1 MQGYTVIHNS
11 LTEKEM
17 QDVLNLKSAKKK
29 RPLGTG
35 ATAKVYPFPK
45 ESILHNGWVYRVQKQ
60 NYEFGVEPYLQFAG
74 SMVSSKSRH
83 LPRCKFLAIRRNSY
97 GEVAELITVIEKLK
111 TWQEH
116 YQEIST
122 EWVDGLEAYLRG
134 LDASWDDYYVGDPH
148 RRDFKA
154 VRNKKGFTQSSIR
167 HLRTVFEKRGVEV
180 NDLHD
185 ENVMVR
191 RDGTIVITDPSC

>member
-17 QDVLNLKSAKKK
+17 QDVLNLKSSKKK
-29 RPLGTG
+29 RALGVG

-45 ESILHNGWVYRVQKQ
+45 ESILHNGWVYRVQSQ
-60 NYEFGVEPYLQFAG
+60 CYEFSVEPYLEFAG
-74 SMVSSKSRH
+74 SMISSRSRH
-83 LPRCKFLAIRRNSY
+83 LPKCKFLAVRRNSY

-116 YQEIST
+116 YQEIT
-122 EWVDGLEAYLRG
+122 TDWVFDLAAYLQG
-134 LDASWDDYYVGDPH
+134 SGYSWDDYYGSNPSG
-148 RRDFKA
+148 RDFKT

-167 HLRTVFEKRGVEV
+167 HLKTVFEKRGVDV
-180 NDLHD
+180 NDLHED
-185 ENVMVR
+185 NVMVR
-191 RDGTIVITDPSC
+191 CDGTIVITDPSC

>member
-1 MQGYTVIHNS
+1 MQGYTIIHNT

-29 RPLGTG
+29 RALGVG

-45 ESILHNGWVYRVQKQ
+45 ESVLHGGWVYRVQRQ
-60 NYEFGVEPYLQFAG
+60 CYEFLVEPYLEFAG
-74 SMVSSKSRH
+74 SMVSSRSRH
-83 LPRCKFLAIRRNSY
+83 LPKCKFLAIRRNSY

-116 YQEIST
+116 YQEISSD
-122 EWVDGLEAYLRG
+122 WVWGLSEYLQG
-134 LDASWDDYYVGDPH
+134 SGDSWDDYYGSSYYL
-148 RRDFKA
+148 RDFKA

-167 HLRTVFEKRGVEV
+167 HLKTVFEKRGVDV
-180 NDLHD
+180 NDLHKD
-185 ENVMVR
+185 NVMVR

>member
-1 MQGYTVIHNS
+1 
-11 LTEKEM
+11 M

-29 RPLGTG
+29 RALGVG
-35 ATAKVYPFPK
+35 STAKVYPFPK
-45 ESILHNGWVYRVQKQ
+45 ESILHNDWVYRVQKQ

-83 LPRCKFLAIRRNSY
+83 LPKCKFLAVRRNSY
-97 GEVAELITVIEKLK
+97 GEVAELITVIEKL
-111 TWQEH
+111 TSWREH
-116 YQEIST
+116 YRGIKNIWVYHLEDYLLGWDLDGGELREI
-122 EWVDGLEAYLRG
+122 
-134 LDASWDDYYVGDPH
+134 
-148 RRDFKA
+148 RR
-154 VRNKKGFTQSSIR
+154 KKGFTQSSIR

-191 RDGTIVITDPSC
+191 RDGTIVVTDPSC

>member
-1 MQGYTVIHNS
+1 MQGYVIIHNS

-29 RPLGTG
+29 RALGVG
-35 ATAKVYPFPK
+35 STAKVYPFPK
-45 ESILHNGWVYRVQKQ
+45 ESILHNDWVYRVQKQ

-83 LPRCKFLAIRRNSY
+83 LPKCKFLAVRRNSY
-97 GEVAELITVIEKLK
+97 GEVAELITVIEKL
-111 TWQEH
+111 TSWREH
-116 YQEIST
+116 YRGIKNIWVYHLEDYLLGWDLDGGELREI
-122 EWVDGLEAYLRG
+122 
-134 LDASWDDYYVGDPH
+134 
-148 RRDFKA
+148 RR
-154 VRNKKGFTQSSIR
+154 KKGFTQSSIR

-191 RDGTIVITDPSC
+191 RDGTIVVTDPSC

>member
-1 MQGYTVIHNS
+1 MQGYTIIHNS

-45 ESILHNGWVYRVQKQ
+45 ESILHGGWVYRVQRPCD
-60 NYEFGVEPYLQFAG
+60 EFLVEPYLEFAG
-74 SMVSSKSRH
+74 SMISSRSRH
-83 LPRCKFLAIRRNSY
+83 LPKCKFLAIRRNSY
-97 GEVAELITVIEKLK
+97 GEVAELITVIEKLE

-116 YQEIST
+116 YREVSSD
-122 EWVDGLEAYLRG
+122 WVCGLSAYLQRSDG
-134 LDASWDDYYVGDPH
+134 FLDDYYGCIPYGD
-148 RRDFKA
+148 DFKA

-167 HLRTVFEKRGVEV
+167 HLKTVFKKYGVDA

>member
-1 MQGYTVIHNS
+1 MQGYTIIYNT

-29 RPLGTG
+29 RVLGTG
-35 ATAKVYPFPK
+35 TTAKVYPFPK
-45 ESILHNGWVYRVQKQ
+45 ESILHNGWVYRVQRPRD
-60 NYEFGVEPYLQFAG
+60 EFLVEPYLEFAG
-74 SMVSSKSRH
+74 SMISSRSRH
-83 LPRCKFLAIRRNSY
+83 LPKCKFLAIRRNSY

-116 YQEIST
+116 YQEISSD
-122 EWVDGLEAYLRG
+122 WVWGLSAYLQG
-134 LDASWDDYYVGDPH
+134 SGDFWDDSYGSNYYL
-148 RRDFKA
+148 RDFNA

-167 HLRTVFEKRGVEV
+167 HLKTVFEKRGVDV
-180 NDLHD
+180 NDLHED
-185 ENVMVR
+185 NVMVR